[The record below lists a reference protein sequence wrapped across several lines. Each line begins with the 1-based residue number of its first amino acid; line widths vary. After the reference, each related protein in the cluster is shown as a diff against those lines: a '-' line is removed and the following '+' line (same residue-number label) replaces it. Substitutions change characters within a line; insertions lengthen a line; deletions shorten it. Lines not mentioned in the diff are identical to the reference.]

1 MGLFGNVFRAV
12 ARNVKGI
19 KVNPMALIKG
29 IKRSGGNLA
38 KGIKSGAQN
47 VRNRVSQLLFKP
59 KVMKEKIIQKGT
71 AAVKKVA
78 KEVKPV
84 MKPIQEVAKKPFVR
98 QVMKKADRLK
108 AAKKVLRNM

>member
-1 MGLFGNVFRAV
+1 
-12 ARNVKGI
+12 
-19 KVNPMALIKG
+19 
-29 IKRSGGNLA
+29 
-38 KGIKSGAQN
+38 
-47 VRNRVSQLLFKP
+47 
-59 KVMKEKIIQKGT
+59 MKEKIIQKGT